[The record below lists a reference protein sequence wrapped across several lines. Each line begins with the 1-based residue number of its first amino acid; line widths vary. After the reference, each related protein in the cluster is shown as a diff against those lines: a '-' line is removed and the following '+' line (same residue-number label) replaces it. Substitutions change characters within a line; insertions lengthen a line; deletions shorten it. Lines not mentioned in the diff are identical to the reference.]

1 MALGLTF
8 GVIAVLIL
16 AVWMLMEFKK
26 LKHKI
31 WAIILIVLILGAY
44 FSFNSATKGKDLDL
58 KTMEGL
64 KEAGGLYFA
73 WLGNAFGNVKT
84 ITSNAINMNWTEINS
99 SKNNN
104 SSLNSE

>member
-1 MALGLTF
+1 MALGITF
-8 GVIAVLIL
+8 GVVAVLIL

-31 WAIILIVLILGAY
+31 WAVLLIVLILGAY
-44 FSFNSATKGKDLDL
+44 FSFNSVTKGKDLDL

-64 KEAGGLYFA
+64 KEAGGLYLV

-84 ITSNAINMNWTEINS
+84 ITSNAINMNWTEINKS
-99 SKNNN
+99 NNNN
-104 SSLNSE
+104 SSLNLE